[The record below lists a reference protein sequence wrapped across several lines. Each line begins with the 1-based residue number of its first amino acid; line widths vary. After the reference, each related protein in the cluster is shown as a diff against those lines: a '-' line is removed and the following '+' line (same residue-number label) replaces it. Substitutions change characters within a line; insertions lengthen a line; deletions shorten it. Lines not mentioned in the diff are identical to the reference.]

1 MKKIKQDSILRIY
14 RLVAE
19 NDSAVV
25 EHYKNTNEF
34 NMDLLESEFEYDNS
48 FEIDNIL
55 EISDKMLSLIDNS
68 EKSEFQVAKIFWEKT
83 KHLTPYKASDIGFW
97 NYLNH
102 FPFYKYLQKRW
113 KINNSN
119 DILNHFLQKSSSQ
132 TSLIDYTLSGYWWS
146 IYLTID
152 YDRQN
157 PYELTELLF
166 QNSSFRT
173 KNFGGSKIICHKE
186 AVIGTLEFIIENKLN
201 QSNYEDNTRAISVFL
216 NKLGGTK
223 PLGYFD
229 RNWFKEKLILN
240 FGNDIKNH
248 GRLFDRDDKE
258 IFIQKKSM
266 IDYVQEEI
274 NEPINYQDDNHSD
287 EIVFFNLFFDNSY
300 IIQRFRNR
308 DASRTVQI
316 NLQHY
321 NGFLL
326 QCYDNGHVNKVFLDK
341 NIDTQYK
348 YGQNPNA
355 NLIHFDWIEDECLLG
370 IKIYRDGAVYFK
382 AHHTESICRD
392 GSKKILHLQGNKV
405 IYENGQT
412 LTYHILPIT
421 ILPLISRLVFTSF
434 TAKGVLMTNR
444 NYAYEW
450 EVLKDY
456 IE

>member
-1 MKKIKQDSILRIY
+1 
-14 RLVAE
+14 
-19 NDSAVV
+19 
-25 EHYKNTNEF
+25 
-34 NMDLLESEFEYDNS
+34 MDLLESEFEYDNS
-48 FEIDNIL
+48 FELDNIL
-55 EISDKMLSLIDNS
+55 EINDKMLSLLDNS

-83 KHLTPYKASDIGFW
+83 NHLTPYEASDIGFW

-173 KNFGGSKIICHKE
+173 KNFGGSKIIRHKE

-229 RNWFKEKLILN
+229 RNWFKEKLNLN
-240 FGNDIKNH
+240 FGNDIKKH
-248 GRLFDRDDKE
+248 GRLFDRDDRE
-258 IFIQKKSM
+258 AFIQKKSKNEDTKKYSKHKSV
-266 IDYVQEEI
+266 IDYIQEEI
-274 NEPINYQDDNHSD
+274 FKEENTENEVFSD
-287 EIVFFNLFFDNSY
+287 EIVYFNLFYDNSF
-300 IIQRFRNR
+300 IIQKFKNT
-308 DASRTVQI
+308 DSLHSIKIDLNNQ
-316 NLQHY
+316 Y
-321 NGFLL
+321 GFLL
-326 QCYDNGHVNKVFLDK
+326 QCYDNGCINKVYLDLYLDYYYK
-341 NIDTQYK
+341 NGT
-348 YGQNPNA
+348 NNNA
-355 NLIHFDWIEDECLLG
+355 NLLQFNWIKEECLIG
-370 IKIYRDGAVYFK
+370 IKIFRDGAVYFK
-382 AHHTESICRD
+382 AHFTESVCKD
-392 GSKKILHLQGNKV
+392 GNKETLSLKGNKV
-405 IYENGQT
+405 IYETYQL
-412 LTYHILPIT
+412 LTYHVLPMEIYQA
-421 ILPLISRLVFTSF
+421 IKRLVFTSF
-434 TAKGVLMTNR
+434 SAKGVLMTN
-444 NYAYEW
+444 NYYTGEW
-450 EVLKDY
+450 EVLKKY